1 MHITPEEHD
10 ENLRKFFE
18 RCLET
23 GIKLNKDKL
32 DIGLK
37 EVTFMGHR
45 ITKEGLRMDPA
56 KVSAISEM
64 QQPTNINESR
74 RFMGMANYLADTMQP
89 LHNLLKNDVPYVWA
103 KKQQTSFD
111 AVKVMLAEAPVLAFY
126 NSDKEL
132 VLENDASE
140 YGLGSVLLQDGK
152 PVAYASRSLSS
163 AERHYA
169 QIEKEML
176 SVLFGL
182 SKFHHY
188 MYGRD
193 VTVVTDHKPLVAIRA
208 KPLGKAPKRLQ
219 HMLLKSQEYS
229 YQLTYK
235 PGKAIPV
242 ADALSRAPTDDP
254 VTDEVAINNITLTA
268 FISERLDRIR
278 GATLLDPV
286 LQELDTV
293 IMDGW
298 PNDRRRVPDRLL
310 PYFSYR
316 DKLTIQDGVIFR
328 GERIVIPSSLRKSMK
343 EKVHAGHIGI
353 NSSLRRARG
362 LIYWPQMSTD
372 IRHYV
377 ETCGVCA
384 TYADKQPAESMVMTE
399 TPDLPWQNVGTDL
412 FSWSGRDYVV
422 TTDYHSGFF
431 ELDNLPD
438 TTSETVV
445 GKLKNNFSRHGIP
458 HTLVSDNGPQ
468 YASAVFRKFAQN
480 WQFVHETSSP
490 GNSQANGAAEAAVNI
505 AKRMLRKCKA
515 SKDDPYLGLLNIRNT
530 PTEGM
535 ATSPAQRL
543 FGRRTKT
550 LVAANNTQPV
560 VTGWSCRC
568 QRAIRMSAN

>member
-1 MHITPEEHD
+1 
-10 ENLRKFFE
+10 
-18 RCLET
+18 
-23 GIKLNKDKL
+23 
-32 DIGLK
+32 
-37 EVTFMGHR
+37 MGHR
-45 ITKEGLRMDPA
+45 ITEEGLRVHPA

-64 QQPTNINESR
+64 QPPTNVNELR
-74 RFMGMANYLADTMQP
+74 RFMGMANYLARFMPHLTDTMQP
-89 LHNLLKNDVPYVWA
+89 LHNLLKNDVPYVWSTT
-103 KKQQTSFD
+103 QQTSFD

-182 SKFHHY
+182 CKFHHY
-188 MYGRD
+188 TYGRD

-268 FISERLDRIR
+268 FIPERLDRIR

-286 LQELDTV
+286 LQELGTV
-293 IMDGW
+293 IMEGW

-316 DKLTIQDGVIFR
+316 DELTIQDGIIFR
-328 GERIVIPSSLRKSMK
+328 GERIVIPSSLRK
-343 EKVHAGHIGI
+343 
-353 NSSLRRARG
+353 
-362 LIYWPQMSTD
+362 W
-372 IRHYV
+372 
-377 ETCGVCA
+377 CVC
-384 TYADKQPAESMVMTE
+384 
-399 TPDLPWQNVGTDL
+399 
-412 FSWSGRDYVV
+412 
-422 TTDYHSGFF
+422 
-431 ELDNLPD
+431 
-438 TTSETVV
+438 
-445 GKLKNNFSRHGIP
+445 
-458 HTLVSDNGPQ
+458 
-468 YASAVFRKFAQN
+468 
-480 WQFVHETSSP
+480 
-490 GNSQANGAAEAAVNI
+490 
-505 AKRMLRKCKA
+505 
-515 SKDDPYLGLLNIRNT
+515 NIR
-530 PTEGM
+530 
-535 ATSPAQRL
+535 
-543 FGRRTKT
+543 
-550 LVAANNTQPV
+550 
-560 VTGWSCRC
+560 
-568 QRAIRMSAN
+568 

>member
-1 MHITPEEHD
+1 MIYGKTSEEHD
-10 ENLRKFFE
+10 ENLRKFFD

-32 DIGLK
+32 DIGLQ

-45 ITKEGLRMDPA
+45 ITKDGLRVDPA

-64 QQPTNINESR
+64 QPLTNISELR
-74 RFMGMANYLADTMQP
+74 RFMGMANYLARFVPHLTDTMQP
-89 LHNLLKNDVPYVWA
+89 LHNLLKNDVPYVWSNT
-103 KKQQTSFD
+103 QQTSFD
-111 AVKVMLAEAPVLAFY
+111 AVKVILSEAPVLAFY

-182 SKFHHY
+182 NKFHHY
-188 MYGRD
+188 TYGRD

-242 ADALSRAPTDDP
+242 ADALSRAPTCDP
-254 VTDEVAINNITLTA
+254 VTDEVAINNVTLTA
-268 FISERLDRIR
+268 FIPDRLDRIR
-278 GATLLDPV
+278 GATLLDTV
-286 LQELDTV
+286 LQELGTV
-293 IMDGW
+293 IMEGW
-298 PNDRRRVPDRLL
+298 PNDRRRVSDRLL

-316 DKLTIQDGVIFR
+316 DELTIQDGVIFR
-328 GERIVIPSSLRKSMK
+328 GERIVVPTSLRHSMK
-343 EKVHAGHIGI
+343 EKVHAGYVGI
-353 NSSLRRARG
+353 NSSLRRARD

-377 ETCGVCA
+377 ETCGVC
-384 TYADKQPAESMVMTE
+384 VC
-399 TPDLPWQNVGTDL
+399 
-412 FSWSGRDYVV
+412 
-422 TTDYHSGFF
+422 
-431 ELDNLPD
+431 NL
-438 TTSETVV
+438 
-445 GKLKNNFSRHGIP
+445 R
-458 HTLVSDNGPQ
+458 
-468 YASAVFRKFAQN
+468 
-480 WQFVHETSSP
+480 
-490 GNSQANGAAEAAVNI
+490 
-505 AKRMLRKCKA
+505 
-515 SKDDPYLGLLNIRNT
+515 
-530 PTEGM
+530 
-535 ATSPAQRL
+535 
-543 FGRRTKT
+543 
-550 LVAANNTQPV
+550 
-560 VTGWSCRC
+560 
-568 QRAIRMSAN
+568 

>member
-1 MHITPEEHD
+1 
-10 ENLRKFFE
+10 
-18 RCLET
+18 
-23 GIKLNKDKL
+23 
-32 DIGLK
+32 
-37 EVTFMGHR
+37 
-45 ITKEGLRMDPA
+45 
-56 KVSAISEM
+56 
-64 QQPTNINESR
+64 
-74 RFMGMANYLADTMQP
+74 
-89 LHNLLKNDVPYVWA
+89 
-103 KKQQTSFD
+103 
-111 AVKVMLAEAPVLAFY
+111 
-126 NSDKEL
+126 
-132 VLENDASE
+132 
-140 YGLGSVLLQDGK
+140 
-152 PVAYASRSLSS
+152 
-163 AERHYA
+163 
-169 QIEKEML
+169 ML

-188 MYGRD
+188 TYGRD

-268 FISERLDRIR
+268 SIPERLDRIR

-293 IMDGW
+293 IMEGW

-316 DKLTIQDGVIFR
+316 DELTIQDGIIFR

-353 NSSLRRARG
+353 NSSLRRARD

-372 IRHYV
+372 IRYYV

-384 TYADKQPAESMVMTE
+384 
-399 TPDLPWQNVGTDL
+399 
-412 FSWSGRDYVV
+412 
-422 TTDYHSGFF
+422 TDYHSGFF
-431 ELDNLPD
+431 ELDYLPD

-468 YASAVFRKFAQN
+468 YASAVFRIFAQN
-480 WQFVHETSSP
+480 WHFVHETSSP
-490 GNSQANGAAEAAVNI
+490 GNSQANGAAEAAVKI

-515 SKDDPYLGLLNIRNT
+515 SKEDPYLGLLNIRNT

-550 LVAANNTQPV
+550 LLPTTHNQLKPGGPADFREQS
-560 VTGWSCRC
+560 GC
-568 QRAIRMSAN
+568 QRTKFKSVLNSDHPRRDLRRLNVGETIRMQPLEHGRREWTEATVHKALSSRSYDVITATGRHYRRNRRHLRPSRPSEQDTTHDRADRPERMIPPSGVPRDRAHDPETVTVETNAASTQQQETTTVTQNTRLSKVVVPEDTREHDPMTTRSGRVVRPVDRLKL